1 MDKASSQPSDLPTI
15 RTPSGSWV
23 KGHLALP
30 DGTLR
35 QLGNYRLIQL
45 ISEGGFA
52 EVYLGVHIYLGTFA
66 AIKVIH
72 THLDSIDLEE
82 FRKEASILA
91 RLRHPY
97 IVSIHDFDVKDG
109 TPFLVMDYAPNG
121 TLRQRHPRGMAIPPA
136 TILPYLKQVAEALQ
150 YAHDQRIIHRD
161 IKPENML
168 IGERDAIL
176 LSDFGIA
183 VVFST
188 HSQADREIVGTLAY
202 MAPEQVQ
209 GRAVIPSDQY
219 SLGVVVYEWLSGE
232 YPFKGSL
239 GEVAAQ
245 HVNVPPPPLGERV
258 PGLPPA
264 LEEVVMKALAK
275 DPAQR
280 YSSVM
285 DFAYA
290 FASTLQPQPLRL
302 FSFSDN
308 HNTPPGDQQSPFAP
322 TMLAKP
328 ATPPAIPIERRERK
342 PTISRRSLV
351 VGLTSLTVLGLAG
364 GITRWFVVNN
374 RHGQQPPPSSTAK
387 PTITPIPVGTLFHTY
402 RGHHDSVLSVANSA
416 DSAYIASASKDTT
429 VQVWDAAT
437 GGNHAATYSGHT
449 DAVNSVTWSPDQ
461 KFIASGSADKT
472 VRVWN
477 TNDTSMKFMY
487 SNHSAAVNAVACS
500 PNGSLIAS
508 GGTDKTVQVWA
519 SADGSNPFS
528 YTGHSDAV
536 YATAWSPDGSRIAS
550 GSADSTVQVWNASDG
565 SSPLKFSLHSS
576 TVYAVAW
583 SPNGSLIASGGADK
597 TVRVWKP
604 DGTPVYIFGGH
615 TNTVSGLAWSPDGK
629 FIASASQDG
638 TVQVWGATDGSN
650 PHVYSGHGGA
660 VNAVIWLPSPGTLVI
675 SGSADTTVQIW
686 QGE

>member
-1 MDKASSQPSDLPTI
+1 MDQASSQSSDLPTM
-15 RTPSGSWV
+15 RTPTGSFA

-30 DGTLR
+30 KGTLL
-35 QLGNYRLIQL
+35 QLGNYHLVRLIAG
-45 ISEGGFA
+45 GGFA

-72 THLDSIDLEE
+72 THLDSSGLEE

-91 RLRHPY
+91 HLRHPH
-97 IVSIHDFDVKDG
+97 IVSIHDFDVNDG

-121 TLRQRHPRGMAIPPA
+121 TLRQRHPRGIAIPPA
-136 TILPYLKQVAEALQ
+136 TMLPYLKQVAEALQ

-188 HSQADREIVGTLAY
+188 HSQSDREIVGTLAY
-202 MAPEQVQ
+202 MAPEQLQ
-209 GRAVIPSDQY
+209 GRPVLPSDQY
-219 SLGVVVYEWLSGE
+219 SLGIVVYEWLSGD

-245 HVNVPPPPLGERV
+245 HINVPPPPLRERV

-280 YSSVM
+280 YAAVI
-285 DFAYA
+285 DFADA
-290 FASTLQPQPLRL
+290 FESTLQPQPLL
-302 FSFSDN
+302 LLSSGDN
-308 HNTPPGDQQSPFAP
+308 HTVPPADQLSPYAP
-322 TMLAKP
+322 TVLAKP
-328 ATPPAIPIERRERK
+328 ATLPAIPVERRERQQV
-342 PTISRRSLV
+342 ISRRSLV
-351 VGLTSLTVLGLAG
+351 VGLTGLAVLGLAG
-364 GITRWFVVNN
+364 GITKWFVGTY
-374 RHGQQPPPSSTAK
+374 RHVQSPPLSPTVI

-402 RGHHDSVLSVANSA
+402 RGHHDSVLSIACSG
-416 DSAYIASASKDTT
+416 DGAYIASASKDTT
-429 VQVWDAAT
+429 IQVWDSAT
-437 GGNHAATYSGHT
+437 GGNSAAAYIGHT
-449 DAVNSVTWSPDQ
+449 DAVNAVTWSPDE

-477 TNDTSMKFMY
+477 TNDASKKFTY
-487 SNHSAAVNAVACS
+487 SNHSDAVNAVAWS
-500 PNGSLIAS
+500 PDGSLIAS

-536 YATAWSPDGSRIAS
+536 YAAAWSPDGSRIAS

-565 SSPLKFSLHSS
+565 SNPLKFSLHSS
-576 TVYAVAW
+576 TVYALAW
-583 SPNGSLIASGGADK
+583 SPDGSLIASGGADK

-638 TVQVWGATDGSN
+638 TVQIWGATDGSS
-650 PHVYSGHGGA
+650 PYAYSGHGGA
-660 VNAVIWLPSPGTLVI
+660 VNTVVWLPSPGPLVV